1 MIKFSGLHLHMVLV
15 LAVICVVAYVF
26 YISKDIVALD
36 REIKML
42 HGKVEQLASRMQSP
56 SQQPPRPSG
65 AAPGGGSAALQQQQA
80 KLMAQARGTAVPQG
94 VAKTAAVTPA
104 PAVFPPAKAA
114 GAAPVPPRPQAP
126 QQVPQQQATPRPKV
140 FEIEDS
146 EEEEDTTEEETTEET
161 EDEIPETGSDTA
173 ERVKELLSNVEAGG
187 SGASGVEV
195 KVEEPVVEVKES
207 PPDSLQKL
215 SWTEI
220 KDKCREMGIPIK
232 GSNKEQLLGKL
243 VEALKS

>member
-42 HGKVEQLASRMQSP
+42 HGKVEQLAGRLQSP
-56 SQQPPRPSG
+56 SQQPPRPQQG
-65 AAPGGGSAALQQQQA
+65 AAPAAAQQQA
-80 KLMAQARGTAVPQG
+80 KLMAQARAATAPQG
-94 VAKTAAVTPA
+94 VTKTSSPA
-104 PAVFPPAKAA
+104 PAVFPAKA
-114 GAAPVPPRPQAP
+114 AAPVPARPQAQP
-126 QQVPQQQATPRPKV
+126 AVVPTPRPKV
-140 FEIEDS
+140 FEIADET
-146 EEEEDTTEEETTEET
+146 EDTEGSEDTEET
-161 EDEIPETGSDTA
+161 EDELTETSSADSDTA
-173 ERVKELLSNVEAGG
+173 ERVKEILSNVEAG
-187 SGASGVEV
+187 AEAQVEKV
-195 KVEEPVVEVKES
+195 EVEEPVIEVQAS
-207 PPDSLQKL
+207 PAESLQKL